1 MHVDYSNLKEQY
13 QDMINYCKSLNVGDK
28 IKFQQEKQRYKII
41 AKSDRFII
49 CTKPFNPKKA
59 FLYSIID
66 LQRIVRG
73 AVNLIFGLVW
83 DFDDTEELQEC
94 ISELESGK
102 VEVSHR
108 NCILLDVEIPVLQ
121 KGEI

>member
-13 QDMINYCKSLNVGDK
+13 QDTINYCKGLKVGDK
-28 IKFQQEKQRYKII
+28 IKFQREKQRYKII

-49 CTKPFNPKKA
+49 CTKPFNPKKT

-73 AVNLIFGLVW
+73 AVNLVFGLAW
-83 DFDDTEELQEC
+83 DFDNPEELQQC
-94 ISELESGK
+94 INELESGE

-108 NCILLDVEIPVLQ
+108 NCILLDVEIPTNN
-121 KGEI
+121 